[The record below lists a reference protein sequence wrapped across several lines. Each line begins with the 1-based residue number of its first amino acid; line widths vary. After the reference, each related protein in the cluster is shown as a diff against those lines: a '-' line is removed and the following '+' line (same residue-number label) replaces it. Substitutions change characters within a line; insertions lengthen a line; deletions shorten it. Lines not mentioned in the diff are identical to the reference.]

1 MNEKNLRQ
9 RGNPAVFLFI
19 YLFYTDACVYNT
31 VGGISRP
38 EFHDC
43 EECDGM

>member
-1 MNEKNLRQ
+1 MNEKNLQ
-9 RGNPAVFLFI
+9 QKGNPAVFF
-19 YLFYTDACVYNT
+19 FTDACVYKT
-31 VGGISRP
+31 VGGISRS

>member
-1 MNEKNLRQ
+1 MNEKNLRK
-9 RGNPAVFLFI
+9 RGNPAVFF
-19 YLFYTDACVYNT
+19 TDAYVYKT

-38 EFHDC
+38 EGYDC